1 MNSCSYLLRLTYVGS
16 ATHEPILSR
25 IAAQTKAEITILQ
38 GVIAR
43 IKNTPYGQLIVELLG
58 EENDIDTVLKLLGQ
72 ADIRVDVLNH
82 LLTNAL
88 VNPSTHAKEN

>member
-1 MNSCSYLLRLTYVGS
+1 
-16 ATHEPILSR
+16 LSR

-82 LLTNAL
+82 LLTNAP
-88 VNPSTHAKEN
+88 VNPSTHAKEH